1 MVVAEA
7 LLEVLL
13 EVVDVLE
20 VGARVVVTLDTVVPL
35 TAATLFYL
43 SRFSQKEYRLRMT

>member
-1 MVVAEA
+1 VVVAEP

-13 EVVDVLE
+13 EVVEVLE
-20 VGARVVVTLDTVVPL
+20 INDDGARVVVTLDTLVPL

-43 SRFSQKEYRLRMT
+43 SRIS